1 MKKVST
7 IRLFIILVVLLLI
20 YGLSEYLSN
29 TGRSKSLRN
38 VLVTI
43 DPEAVTQIVISSE
56 GKTTTISKKELEWYV
71 SNGDYEFKADADKVS
86 NAVSTLQTIIPS
98 RIATRNPE
106 KWKEFQVDSSGVRV
120 SVMEGNEKS
129 LDIILGRFGMQGQQF
144 HTYVR
149 LYDEN
154 DVYVAN
160 NFMSFSLPGNSN
172 GYRNGKVV
180 SIAAD
185 SIKSI
190 NFQYNDSS
198 FMLIQSLNGG
208 WLADQESVDSVK
220 VSSYFNTLKNKIS
233 SSFYEGDPGTTINQ
247 DIGLEVL
254 LISNRKITISAQ
266 VSGDGLLI
274 QSSTNKDALFTDP
287 SLFDQLF
294 ISKSSLLSDQN

>member
-43 DPEAVTQIVISSE
+43 DPEAVTQIVISSKGE
-56 GKTTTISKKELEWYV
+56 TTTISKKELEWYV